1 MSSPH
6 SISLSVR
13 ADTWGGREV
22 LTVLMQ
28 LDMTFKN
35 SKIMRTLTT
44 FGKEERNGT
53 CNDYIFFYI
62 HNVNFFFTPESPQ
75 PNVGKKL
82 NIMKSFTSDRHR

>member
-1 MSSPH
+1 
-6 SISLSVR
+6 
-13 ADTWGGREV
+13 
-22 LTVLMQ
+22 
-28 LDMTFKN
+28 
-35 SKIMRTLTT
+35 MRTLTT

-75 PNVGKKL
+75 PNAGKKL